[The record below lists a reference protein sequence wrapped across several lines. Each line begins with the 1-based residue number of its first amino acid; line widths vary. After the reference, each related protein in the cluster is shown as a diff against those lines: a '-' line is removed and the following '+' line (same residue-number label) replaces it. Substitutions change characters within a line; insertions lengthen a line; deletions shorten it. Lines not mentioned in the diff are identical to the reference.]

1 LGFGIVAQAR
11 RLEYKE
17 RSQRRLMMGANSRP
31 SSLRHMFSTSE
42 QSATETSPLMS
53 GKIEMTTQQDGG
65 ESVIVKGETTTEALI
80 DIVFGQW
87 VSILLIFSPF
97 ALASHFLEWD
107 AKYTF
112 WFWCVS

>member
-17 RSQRRLMMGANSRP
+17 RSQRRLMAANSRP

-42 QSATETSPLMS
+42 QSATETSPLVS
-53 GKIEMTTQQDGG
+53 GKIEMTTQQDGV
-65 ESVIVKGETTTEALI
+65 ESVKVKGETTVEALM
-80 DIVFGQW
+80 DIIFGQW